1 MKLRH
6 GIFLVLMIAAM
17 GLSSRALVEI
27 AALVRGSE
35 LYSHMPLIPIVSAFF
50 LFMDRKRIFSEGGWA
65 WTLGGV
71 LLVLALGIMVVGW
84 VYTLEVNQT
93 NRLSLAMLG
102 FVVWTLGAFL
112 SVYGVKAFR
121 DAAFPLM
128 FLAFLIP
135 VPTFILDPFVSLLQ
149 AASADSSDLVF
160 RLTGVPFHREGMIF
174 ALPNVTIEV
183 AKQCSG
189 IRSSIALVITSV
201 VAGKLFLNRTWPKI
215 ALVLAVFPVTVFKN
229 SLRIVTLSLLGA
241 YVDPAFLTGHWLHR
255 SGGIPFFVAGLVL
268 LAPVLLGLRKIE
280 RGRQPQSLY

>member
-1 MKLRH
+1 
-6 GIFLVLMIAAM
+6 
-17 GLSSRALVEI
+17 
-27 AALVRGSE
+27 
-35 LYSHMPLIPIVSAFF
+35 
-50 LFMDRKRIFSEGGWA
+50 
-65 WTLGGV
+65 
-71 LLVLALGIMVVGW
+71 
-84 VYTLEVNQT
+84 
-93 NRLSLAMLG
+93 MLG

-121 DAAFPLM
+121 DAVFPLM